1 MEPTDIKDVVV
12 KYSSYTDAQ
21 RKATQKY
28 RCNNR
33 EKVNEQRKKYY
44 KVRKDADPSFLE
56 YKRTKAREYYQRK
69 KAVRDSQSKSN
80 NKIDFI
86 DEVKPCDPEEHKPLE
101 LIVEE
106 VKPVV
111 EVECKP
117 DVKPEVE
124 EPKPKKSKKSKKS
137 Q

>member
-56 YKRTKAREYYQRK
+56 YKRTA
-69 KAVRDSQSKSN
+69 
-80 NKIDFI
+80 
-86 DEVKPCDPEEHKPLE
+86 PL
-101 LIVEE
+101 
-106 VKPVV
+106 
-111 EVECKP
+111 
-117 DVKPEVE
+117 
-124 EPKPKKSKKSKKS
+124 
-137 Q
+137 